1 MELFIGGRSQGKF
14 NYVRNIHPEISLILD
29 GENMDLDEKAL
40 ENIKEPFILNHFHVL
55 VKRLL
60 EEDIDAYDFTEKL
73 INLSP
78 NSVIISNEIGN
89 GIVPI
94 EKSERT
100 WRETTGR
107 LQCMMAARADT
118 VVRVYCGLGEK
129 IK

>member
-1 MELFIGGRSQGKF
+1 MEFFIGGRSQGKL

-40 ENIKEPFILNHFHVL
+40 ENIKEPFILNHFHIL

-60 EEDIDAYDFTEKL
+60 EEEIDAYAFAERL
-73 INLSP
+73 INFCP
-78 NSVIISNEIGN
+78 NCIIISDEIGN
-89 GIVPI
+89 GIVPM

-107 LQCMMAARADT
+107 LQCMLAAHSDT